1 MNELHSA
8 TAVTYCRPTPI
19 LRNHNVTYIAVKQK
33 VENEIEFGD
42 HEELLLRIIDIFKFD
57 IEDMALIQE
66 AVSAFLE
73 EQNS

>member
-1 MNELHSA
+1 MKELHNAS
-8 TAVTYCRPTPI
+8 AVTYCRPTPV
-19 LRNHNVTYIAVKQK
+19 LRQHNVTYIAVKQK
-33 VENEIEFGD
+33 VENEIMFGD
-42 HEELLLRIIDIFKFD
+42 HEELLLRIIEIFKFD

>member
-1 MNELHSA
+1 MNELHNAS
-8 TAVTYCRPTPI
+8 AVTYCRPTPV

-33 VENEIEFGD
+33 LENEIEFGD

-57 IEDMALIQE
+57 VEDMVLIQE
-66 AVSAFLE
+66 TISAFLE